1 MSAAAGGGWT
11 RALGRGLR
19 GRCPRCG
26 AGRLTERWFRLRP
39 SCPRCGLTT
48 APDEGSWTGAVV
60 VDFALTGAVFIVTL
74 IALVALTAPRVPVG
88 TLLAILVPV
97 SALAPLAFLP
107 VSRTIWVALEF
118 AALGRS

>member
-1 MSAAAGGGWT
+1 
-11 RALGRGLR
+11 
-19 GRCPRCG
+19 
-26 AGRLTERWFRLRP
+26 
-39 SCPRCGLTT
+39 
-48 APDEGSWTGAVV
+48 VV
-60 VDFALTGAVFIVTL
+60 VNFALTGAVFVVTL
-74 IALVALTAPRVPVG
+74 VVLVALTAPQVPVG

>member
-1 MSAAAGGGWT
+1 
-11 RALGRGLR
+11 
-19 GRCPRCG
+19 
-26 AGRLTERWFRLRP
+26 
-39 SCPRCGLTT
+39 
-48 APDEGSWTGAVV
+48 
-60 VDFALTGAVFIVTL
+60 VFVVTL
-74 IALVALTAPRVPVG
+74 VVLVALTAPQVPVG

>member
-11 RALGRGLR
+11 RALARGAR

-26 AGRLTERWFRLRP
+26 AGRLTERWFRLRAT
-39 SCPRCGLTT
+39 CPRCGLPLT
-48 APDEGSWTGAVV
+48 PEEGSWTGAVV
-60 VDFALTGAVFIVTL
+60 VNFALTGAVFVVTL
-74 IALVALTAPRVPVG
+74 VVLVALTAPQVPVG
-88 TLLAILVPV
+88 KLLAILVPV

-118 AALGRS
+118 AAIGRS